1 MAAQESRAVRAERLY
16 PSHPAPAW
24 RDRLA
29 TGLMSVSALGA
40 FVSFVGGIAVTRA
53 TESGMQVVEAWRT
66 LGFFVFTGLCVLCAL
81 RPRQVPGA
89 WELVILHKAGIALVA
104 LMILGGA
111 RDAGTVA
118 AIDGAMALMVTVA
131 YILSRGY
138 TSWGALRTRH

>member
-1 MAAQESRAVRAERLY
+1 MAAQMPSSVHADRLF
-16 PSHPAPAW
+16 PSHAVAAW

-40 FVSFVGGIAVTRA
+40 FVSFVDGIAVTRA
-53 TESGMQVVEAWRT
+53 AEPGTQVVEAWRT
-66 LGFFVFTGLCVLCAL
+66 LGFFVFTGLCVLCAM

-104 LMILGGA
+104 LMLLGGA
-111 RDAGTVA
+111 RDAGTVV

-131 YILSRGY
+131 YILSRGD
-138 TSWGALRTRH
+138 TSWAALRTRH